1 MAEQKLSLKQA
12 LEELKKEEP
21 KKFVQSVN
29 LIVNLRKF
37 DTRKTS
43 INSFVTLPHK
53 IKDKLVCGF
62 IEAKSNI
69 INTIPKA
76 AFINYK
82 DKKPIKKLVKQY
94 DFFIASAP
102 LMPSVA
108 TTFCKILGPAGKM
121 PSPKLG
127 ILASESENDIKNLVE
142 KINRTVRIQTKEPS
156 IKIVVGNE
164 KMKEEDLIENLTT
177 AYHAIVNELPNKKE
191 NVKSVMIKFAMT
203 KPIRV
208 EIH

>member
-1 MAEQKLSLKQA
+1 MAEAKLSLKQA
-12 LEELKKEEP
+12 LDELKKEEP

-37 DTRKTS
+37 DTRKTT
-43 INSFVTLPHK
+43 INAFVTLPHK
-53 IKDKLVCGF
+53 IRDKKVCGF
-62 IEAKSNI
+62 IEAKSSI

-82 DKKPIKKLVKQY
+82 DKKPIKKLVKQF
-94 DFFIASAP
+94 DFFVASAP

-108 TTFCKILGPAGKM
+108 TTFGKFLGPAGKM

-127 ILASESENDIKNLVE
+127 ILVSESESDIKTLVE
-142 KINRTVRIQTKEPS
+142 KINHTVRIQSKEPS

-164 KMKEEDLIENLTT
+164 KMKEEDLIENLTA